1 MAFLP
6 KTLERRSFMQDNKPP
21 TKRSFSS
28 RLKESIFNN
37 TLGGYFLPIVILLIA
52 IILLVCIFTNYS
64 PIAKII
70 LIVLVYSGILACVFL
85 CANLV
90 SKYTHKD
97 SK

>member
-1 MAFLP
+1 
-6 KTLERRSFMQDNKPP
+6 MQDNKPP